1 VIPGATGCATTLQLT
16 WLLEDVLHPVPVDV
30 LLDSIRLVPTTAA
43 KLGTVVPHDDQFDPL
58 SVE

>member
-1 VIPGATGCATTLQLT
+1 
-16 WLLEDVLHPVPVDV
+16 LLEDVLHPVPVDV